1 MAINDVMAQNINFEV
16 FVDGNRYLGVA
27 TVDLPEVNYLTNEIS
42 GAGIAGKI
50 EMPIRS
56 HLENLELTLHWR
68 SIFERPTYLLSQD
81 TFMMSL
87 RGAMQKYDAAT
98 GVLKVV
104 PVRIDVR
111 ALTTGSTLGK
121 LEPGEQTDT
130 ESKFNLDYIK
140 ITING
145 QDKIFEHDK
154 FNYIHEVNGT
164 DFLSAVRTALGL

>member
-1 MAINDVMAQNINFEV
+1 MAVNDVMQQNINYEV
-16 FVDGNRYLGVA
+16 YVDGNRYLGTA
-27 TVDLPEVNYLTNEIS
+27 SVDLPEINYMTNEIK
-42 GAGIAGKI
+42 GAGIAGQI
-50 EMPIRS
+50 DMPTRS

-130 ESKFNLDYIK
+130 ESKFNIDYIK
-140 ITING
+140 ITVDG
-145 QDKIFEHDK
+145 AKLFEHDK